1 MENQRARQAGEQDR
15 QRAVSEHFSRMQR
28 AVLVGV
34 VASLLLMGPAIYL
47 LMKIESPAANIVVGV
62 MLVTL
67 PLAVGYVAARR
78 GDRGDRG
85 DREDRGRSA

>member
-1 MENQRARQAGEQDR
+1 MENQRARQAGEQDWH
-15 QRAVSEHFSRMQR
+15 RAVSEHFSRMQR

-78 GDRGDRG
+78 GDRGDR
-85 DREDRGRSA
+85 EDRGRSA

>member
-47 LMKIESPAANIVVGV
+47 LMKIESPPANIVVGL

-78 GDRGDRG
+78 GDQ
-85 DREDRGRSA
+85 GRSP